1 MSSFHN
7 PLITANPLQGL
18 TFEQLSSIIWR
29 SVTEIFSPI
38 FETDLI
44 NIFITMNNDLRLLTE
59 KDICRLFQVS
69 ESTLK
74 RRVNSGNFPQPIK
87 FGRLNRW
94 RYTDVLQVYN
104 NQFNGGN
111 GNAFA

>member
-1 MSSFHN
+1 MQDQSF
-7 PLITANPLQGL
+7 LDQL
-18 TFEQLSSIIWR
+18 TSQFNSEDFVL
-29 SVTEIFSPI
+29 
-38 FETDLI
+38 TDFLI
-44 NIFITMNNDLRLLTE
+44 NIFITMTNDLRLLTE